1 MLSCLTCASSLPWAV
16 TGFHIGAPEMWPP
29 APPSKP
35 SEPALD
41 SFSPSRN
48 PDPIREPGSQR
59 RVHIFQPSLCGQQP
73 AHDSAPSDPDC
84 SRNSIHKPLPPDLVL
99 YFLMIPSRDRS
110 VVPHH
115 QKSASYNMSVFRG
128 APPESTVMRRHK
140 PCILRGIFDVQD
152 LNLHAERLSCQR

>member
-1 MLSCLTCASSLPWAV
+1 MPHSVGFWLPPAQTDRLTPARRGEKRQGGGEEQAMLSCLTCASSLPWAV

-84 SRNSIHKPLPPDLVL
+84 SRNSIHKPLPPDLIL
-99 YFLMIPSRDRS
+99 YFLMLPYRNRS
-110 VVPHH
+110 VVLH
-115 QKSASYNMSVFRG
+115 QQKAAS
-128 APPESTVMRRHK
+128 
-140 PCILRGIFDVQD
+140 
-152 LNLHAERLSCQR
+152 